1 MPTLAAAILTG
12 YILIGT
18 GLSVAGPFARDL
30 RKTFRETRAE
40 LTYSEVPA
48 KWARFSALV
57 FVLILILILVWP
69 VFLWDSRSELASRRV
84 LGGRLFRDTD
94 LSRYPGVHW
103 VGDFVDLRDHLLA
116 VWDPSYCPPLYSRK
130 LGDWTIGLSPA
141 FRKAIGSVDKKLQ
154 GRILEAIAGI
164 CEDPLTAQGD
174 TKKPLEGNLKG
185 LWRYRIGEFRLIYRP
200 ENAASVVVLVDFVAR
215 SAGYSGVGD

>member
-1 MPTLAAAILTG
+1 M
-12 YILIGT
+12 
-18 GLSVAGPFARDL
+18 
-30 RKTFRETRAE
+30 
-40 LTYSEVPA
+40 
-48 KWARFSALV
+48 
-57 FVLILILILVWP
+57 
-69 VFLWDSRSELASRRV
+69 
-84 LGGRLFRDTD
+84 
-94 LSRYPGVHW
+94 
-103 VGDFVDLRDHLLA
+103 GDFVDLRDHLLA
-116 VWDPSYCPPLYSRK
+116 VWDPSYRPLRYLRER
-130 LGDWTIGLSPA
+130 GNWTIGLSPA

-164 CEDPLTAQGD
+164 SEDPLTAQGD